1 MKPVASSIAFSVLAL
16 CVLFLV
22 VPAAMAADTRT
33 LEGEFIWERD
43 DKDIAGP
50 LKAVFEST
58 GEDMWNV
65 SFHFTF
71 EDKPHVYT
79 GTAKGNLK
87 DGELTGE
94 VLSDGEEQHP
104 YAFSG
109 TFAEDG
115 SFSGTHDYIDGEEAR
130 ETGKIALAR

>member
-1 MKPVASSIAFSVLAL
+1 MKTATASITFSVLAL
-16 CVLFLV
+16 FVLFLV
-22 VPAAMAADTRT
+22 APATMADDTQT

-43 DKDIAGP
+43 DHDIAGP

-58 GEDMWNV
+58 GEDTWDV

-79 GTAKGNLK
+79 GTANGNLK

-94 VLSDGEEQHP
+94 VLSDGEEQQP
-104 YAFSG
+104 YTFSG

-115 SFSGTHDYIDGEEAR
+115 SFSGTHQYNGGEEAR
-130 ETGKIALAR
+130 DTGKITLAR

>member
-1 MKPVASSIAFSVLAL
+1 MKTANASIAFFALAL
-16 CVLFLV
+16 FALFLV
-22 VPAAMAADTRT
+22 VPAALAADTQT

-50 LKAVFEST
+50 LKAVFEPT
-58 GEDMWNV
+58 GENTWDV

-71 EDKPHVYT
+71 EDKPHIYT

-87 DGELTGE
+87 DGELSGE

-104 YAFSG
+104 YTFSG

-115 SFSGTHDYIDGEEAR
+115 SFAGVHHYIDGEEAR
-130 ETGKIALAR
+130 KTGKITLAR